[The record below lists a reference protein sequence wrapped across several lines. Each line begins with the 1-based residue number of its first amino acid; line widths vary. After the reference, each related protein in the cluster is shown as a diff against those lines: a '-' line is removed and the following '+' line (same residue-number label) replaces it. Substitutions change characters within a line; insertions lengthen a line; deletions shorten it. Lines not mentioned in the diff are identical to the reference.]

1 MFSFFQL
8 PFQIPSISLPS
19 IALPA
24 SIQRRFIGFVLR
36 RSLGNF
42 VKPGQLDGDQ
52 VNAQLGSG
60 FVEINELELDAEVR
74 LCASLTLSMLGLRYY
89 YVSRPSINLS

>member
-60 FVEINELELDAEVR
+60 FVEINDLELDGEVR
-74 LCASLTLSMLGLRYY
+74 HL
-89 YVSRPSINLS
+89 P